1 MQMNSNY
8 NKNRNTVY
16 MDKRMNPCGI
26 RMLLINSN
34 KFIHIKTIP
43 SFITLFFIAY
53 PVDNNFYFSYIQ
65 WTLNYHESQKP
76 QFLIRSPER

>member
-43 SFITLFFIAY
+43 PFITHYSL
-53 PVDNNFYFSYIQ
+53 SLIQ
-65 WTLNYHESQKP
+65 
-76 QFLIRSPER
+76 LIIISIFRI